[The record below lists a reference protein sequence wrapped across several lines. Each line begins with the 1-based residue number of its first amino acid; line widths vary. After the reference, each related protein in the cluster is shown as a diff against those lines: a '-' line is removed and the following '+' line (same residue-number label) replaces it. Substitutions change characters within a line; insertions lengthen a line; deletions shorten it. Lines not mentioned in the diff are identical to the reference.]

1 MRRLV
6 YAAAAGLLA
15 ALVAGAGEVGAA
27 GTGNK
32 PDLVLST
39 RLPILELAADGKG
52 VAVMTAARSDEH
64 DVTTVVNG
72 WAAPGRKRVKFVI
85 PRDDCYHGCGELA
98 VAGNAVAWVEGTGGN
113 SLQLYLVRA
122 KLSSGR
128 LEEGDEADNGA
139 GAGEDP
145 EGQWLGEVF
154 GGGSLLAYNR
164 WEETCTDTLEP
175 GQGCSHWKT
184 DDRKIVRLASGG
196 PVVVATGPD
205 VCPVAAVGGGW
216 IAVATVEDMER
227 DAVIDWAPGQGNDC
241 DYGSSGPA
249 GDVVVFAPSGARTAT
264 IPAAGDHLPAGIA
277 LSRTRLAILR
287 SATLD
292 LYDPGTGAK
301 TKTIRLG
308 AAAAGLDLGGV
319 TSKLALLKGAYDLV
333 LVRLS
338 DGKRV
343 SVPIRRGA
351 DTMVDAK
358 LTDAGLF
365 YAFDVLHGSA
375 KGRIVFEPMAKLLAR
390 F

>member
-6 YAAAAGLLA
+6 YAAAAGLLV
-15 ALVAGAGEVGAA
+15 ALVAGAGEVGAV

-113 SLQLYLVRA
+113 SLQLYLVTA
-122 KLSSGR
+122 KLSGGR

-139 GAGEDP
+139 GAGNDP
-145 EGQWLGEVF
+145 EGSWLGEVY
-154 GGGSLLAYNR
+154 GGGSMLAYNR
-164 WEETCTDTLEP
+164 WDEICTDTLEP
-175 GQGCSHWKT
+175 GQGCGHWKT
-184 DDRKIVRLASGG
+184 DGRKVVRLASGR
-196 PVVVATGPD
+196 PMVVATGAD

-216 IAVATVEDMER
+216 IAVATVDGVER
-227 DAVIDWAPGQGNDC
+227 DGNIDWAPEQGNEC
-241 DYGSSGPA
+241 DSGA
-249 GDVVVFAPSGARTAT
+249 SGASGGVVVLDASGARVAAV
-264 IPAAGDHLPAGIA
+264 PAIGVHLPAGIA

-292 LYDPGTGAK
+292 LYDPGTGAE

-308 AAAAGLDLGGV
+308 AAAGLDLEGV
-319 TSKLALLKGAYDLV
+319 TSKLALLDDAYDLV

-343 SVPIRRGA
+343 SVPIRHGA
-351 DTMVDAK
+351 DTVVDAK